1 MKEAGLGIENLP
13 FFRDGSTS
21 HSSSNRVVVQ
31 GLCRLMAFVYALV
44 IALGV
49 LLMVPNLIPADTSED
64 AMAMKFGGVIY
75 LVIGLIFGGAYIVG
89 LVTKAQS
96 WAWVYNL
103 VLICVGLTSCLFLP
117 ICIPL
122 MIFWLKPEVK
132 AFYGRT

>member
-1 MKEAGLGIENLP
+1 MEAPVIRPQIVLWFKVYAG
-13 FFRDGSTS
+13 
-21 HSSSNRVVVQ
+21 
-31 GLCRLMAFVYALV
+31 LMAFVYALV